1 MAVAR
6 RTRRLTKAAG
16 PVEELKGLVDSLIK
30 ENSRLKRQIARME
43 TKSLGAAAISATRGL
58 TTIARRLERAL
69 GSSPSGRRRSANSS
83 STVGRTRR
91 SKASVAKPRK
101 PASPET
107 QAKRIAA
114 LARAREVRGAK
125 RAGASPSNNVTA

>member
-30 ENSRLKRQIARME
+30 ENQKLKRQLLARME
-43 TKSLGAAAISATRGL
+43 SKTVGIAATTATKGL
-58 TTIARRLERAL
+58 TAITRRLERAL
-69 GSSPSGRRRSANSS
+69 GSSSPGRKSSGKSSTSAARSRRSTTAAP
-83 STVGRTRR
+83 
-91 SKASVAKPRK
+91 KARK

-107 QAKRIAA
+107 QAKRLAA
-114 LARAREVRGAK
+114 LARAREARAAK
-125 RAGASPSNNVTA
+125 KAATSS